1 VSRIKRALLSVA
13 DKTGIEELA
22 QGLAEMGISIVS
34 SGGTARALSK
44 SGIHVQ
50 TVSDVTGAPEMLDGR
65 VKTLHPKIHG
75 GILADRASAQHLAQL
90 RAQSII
96 PIDLV
101 VSNLYPF
108 AATIARED
116 ATEEDIIEQI
126 DIGGPAMVRAAAKN
140 HRWVAVVVNP
150 ERYQTVLK
158 EMSSRGGALSD
169 QTRAQLAAEAFAH
182 TAAYDMTVARWM
194 SKGELFPPSFL
205 LALEN
210 RKFLRYGENP
220 HQRGAFYYS
229 GEDPGWKQVAGK
241 ELSYTNV
248 LDFEA
253 AWQLASDFEK
263 PAAAIIKHTNPCG
276 VATGEDPTAAFER
289 ALEAD
294 PRSAFGGIIAFN
306 RQVNGT
312 TVAKKINE
320 LRAHIVVAPGYA
332 PETMK
337 VLEERKNVVVIET
350 DSVPKGL
357 VVRSA
362 AGGVLVQE
370 QDEMEAGRDE
380 MTVVSTKEPVVEDW
394 DDLLFAWIVTRHV
407 KSNSAVFANDAQ
419 AVGVGAGQMS
429 RVEAVE
435 IAARRAGDK
444 AKGAVLATDGFFPFR
459 DGLDAAVE
467 SGARAVIAPGGG
479 VRDPEVIAAADEH
492 GIPLVFAGR
501 RHFRH

>member
-1 VSRIKRALLSVA
+1 VRIKRALLSVA

-44 SGIHVQ
+44 SGIQVQ

-90 RAQSII
+90 RAQNIV

-101 VSNLYPF
+101 VCNLYPF
-108 AATIARED
+108 SDTIKRQD
-116 ATEEDIIEQI
+116 VTEEDIIEQI

-140 HRWVAVVVNP
+140 HRWVAVIVNP
-150 ERYQTVLK
+150 ERYSSLLK
-158 EMSSRGGALSD
+158 EMQSRAGALTD
-169 QTRAQLAAEAFAH
+169 TTRVQLSAEAFAH
-182 TAAYDMTVARWM
+182 TAAYDMTIAKWM

-229 GEDPGWKQVAGK
+229 GEDPGWRQVAGK

-253 AWQLASDFEK
+253 AWLLARDFDK

-276 VATGEDPTAAFER
+276 VATGEDPTSAFER

-306 RQVNGT
+306 RQVTGSA
-312 TVAKKINE
+312 VARRINE
-320 LRAHIVVAPGYA
+320 LRAHIVIAPGYA
-332 PETMK
+332 PETLK
-337 VLEERKNVVVIET
+337 ALEERKNIIVIEA
-350 DSVPKGL
+350 SASPKSL
-357 VVRSA
+357 LVRSA
-362 AGGVLVQE
+362 AGGLLVQE
-370 QDEMEAGRDE
+370 EDEMETGRSD
-380 MTVVSTKEPVVEDW
+380 MTVVSTKEPATEDW
-394 DDLLFAWIVTRHV
+394 EDLLFAWIVTRHV
-407 KSNSAVFANDAQ
+407 KSNSAVFAHDAQ

-435 IAARRAGDK
+435 LAARRAGDK